1 MNDIIRQGRNLF
13 NKYTYHGIEDTA
25 LAEFNERVDML
36 YQDFGYYRPKV
47 PTQKAHDTEFNQELE
62 EIYNDFIKSKD
73 SLIGLFTGQKNRY
86 KQFSKKGGLHEG
98 ASKQEY
104 VDYVEEINDFS
115 STIASLMDFDSEQ
128 IHTFYTIGQ
137 EKGMSTKEINYVIE
151 KTIIDNKGK
160 GWTTDILAL
169 NIRRNLRAL

>member
-1 MNDIIRQGRNLF
+1 M
-13 NKYTYHGIEDTA
+13 EDTA

-47 PTQKAHDTEFNQELE
+47 PTQKARDTEFNQELE

-73 SLIGLFTGQKNRY
+73 SLIGLFTGQKSRY
-86 KQFSKKGGLHEG
+86 KQFSKKSGLHEG

-128 IHTFYTIGQ
+128 IHTFYTIGR
-137 EKGMSTKEINYVIE
+137 EKGMTTKEINAVIE
-151 KTIIDNKGK
+151 QTIVDNKGK

-169 NIRRNLRAL
+169 NIRRNLRGV